1 MEEQI
6 SRTLVTTEV
15 TDFIRKCIAS
25 GEWKVGEK
33 IPSETVLSKQ
43 LHVSRATLRI
53 AIARFVTLKI
63 LHPEQGRGCFLISD
77 AVDRLGT
84 GLLPTKAYSDIR
96 AVLEYRLLVEPQGLH
111 WALLQGRTKVQALAD
126 ELQVSL
132 NIMRQSIGDPD
143 AFIKADMDYHL
154 AIARASGNE
163 VLSDTLLSVFEK
175 TAKSHHEMNDLFGF
189 DSGLKAHER
198 ILKAIQERDDRRAER
213 QLERH
218 ISSAIDQIARR
229 PPVVED

>member
-6 SRTLVTTEV
+6 TRTLVTTEV
-15 TDFIRKCIAS
+15 TDYIRKCIAS
-25 GEWKVGEK
+25 GAWKVGEK

-63 LHPEQGRGCFLISD
+63 LHSEQGRGCFLISD

-96 AVLEYRLLVEPQGLH
+96 AVLEYRLLVEPKGLH
-111 WALLQGRTKVQALAD
+111 WALLQGRTKVAALA
-126 ELQVSL
+126 EVLQSSL
-132 NIMRQSIGDPD
+132 NIMRQSIGDAD

-154 AIARASGNE
+154 AIAKASGNE
-163 VLSDTLLSVFEK
+163 VLSDTLLSVFEN

-198 ILKAIQERDDRRAER
+198 ILLAIQSHDDRRAER
-213 QLERH
+213 LLERH

-229 PPVVED
+229 PPVIEE

>member
-111 WALLQGRTKVQALAD
+111 WALLQGRTKVAALAD